1 MPADEKCRIS
11 KSGRLG
17 FGRACINCR
26 QKKHRCDAGRPQCSG
41 CHSRGLDCKYPVRF
55 VGGQEQNNLA
65 STSIDVPRS
74 TTRTDNFCI
83 SQDQDKTKTLS
94 NSGHNHENSSCSTG
108 ASAELPENQ
117 PSEPTGYFGDS
128 SAFKFASELHGE
140 LDRLSPVTDD
150 NTVSTSDLRPML
162 SSLSPIKEPQWHEW
176 REPCK
181 TCRFVSPS

>member
-1 MPADEKCRIS
+1 MPDDEKCRIS

-55 VGGQEQNNLA
+55 VGGQEQNHLA
-65 STSIDVPRS
+65 SPSI
-74 TTRTDNFCI
+74 
-83 SQDQDKTKTLS
+83 DQDKTKTLS
-94 NSGHNHENSSCSTG
+94 NSGHNQENSSCSTG

-140 LDRLSPVTDD
+140 LGQISPITDD
-150 NTVSTSDLRPML
+150 NKVSISDLRSML
-162 SSLSPIKEPQWHEW
+162 SSLCLVKEQQWREW
-176 REPCK
+176 REWPERCK
-181 TCRFVSPS
+181 TSRFVSPS